1 MEDDKSNEL
10 KRKLNVKEA
19 FILSRILKEVNA
31 KSYIEYLLRTMD
43 KYKVQNNKAQAELAR
58 MEKNKSP
65 DEIEKWKSEN
75 IKSKEEIDNLLG
87 IDMVAFVIENID
99 LARNSVYEL
108 ISSYSGL
115 NIDEIENIDLDIFI
129 GILSDMFKSG
139 LPETIKKLLKKNSG
153 GKLDFLANQ
162 NVLRI

>member
-1 MEDDKSNEL
+1 MESESNEL

-19 FILSRILKEVNA
+19 FILSRILKEMNA

-43 KYKVQNNKAQAELAR
+43 KYKTSNNKAQAELAR

-99 LARNSVYEL
+99 LAKNSVYEL
-108 ISSYSGL
+108 ISSYSNL
-115 NIDEIENIDLDIFI
+115 NINEIETLDLDVFI
-129 GILSDMFKSG
+129 GVLSDMFKSG
-139 LPETIKKLLKKNSG
+139 LPETVKKLLKKNAR

-162 NVLRI
+162 NVLKT